1 MFTIWTKMGGT
12 DQNRLH
18 LKRCSDSILTWQ
30 HSDGHFIV
38 DPVNEQKKVLVKARY
53 QSPWKS
59 VSPIIN

>member
-1 MFTIWTKMGGT
+1 MGGT